1 MWIGLQPIGLEALP
15 FCFETLYYTRT
26 KTPQILFYNMELHI
40 QKETQKREWMKNDEI
55 LGNTT
60 DLPKMEILSQ
70 RAVITM
76 HKRESEVI

>member
-1 MWIGLQPIGLEALP
+1 
-15 FCFETLYYTRT
+15 
-26 KTPQILFYNMELHI
+26 
-40 QKETQKREWMKNDEI
+40 MKNDEI